1 MIFVFLDLQ
10 FYVQKKMKK
19 KSSTRSL
26 IRRSEEDGLL
36 LKAAKQA
43 SSKAIRSS
51 FALGLTVKHIENQ
64 IIVETGPKGSRVIRK
79 IKSVNH
85 DTSTL
90 KKGMVLVRK

>member
-1 MIFVFLDLQ
+1 MIFVFLISH
-10 FYVQKKMKK
+10 FNVKTKMKK
-19 KSSTRSL
+19 KSSMRSL
-26 IRRSEEDGLL
+26 IRRSKEDTLL

-51 FALGLTVKHIENQ
+51 FALGLSVKHIENQ
-64 IIVETGPKGSRVIRK
+64 IIVETSPEGSRVVRK
-79 IKSVNH
+79 IKPANH